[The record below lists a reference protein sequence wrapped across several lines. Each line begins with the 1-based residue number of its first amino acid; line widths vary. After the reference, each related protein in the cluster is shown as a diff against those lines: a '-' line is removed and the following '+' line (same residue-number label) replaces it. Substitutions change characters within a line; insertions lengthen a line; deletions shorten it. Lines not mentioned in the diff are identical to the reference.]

1 MERSIDGTEG
11 SIPSARRPSRARRN
25 SSPLIRDTDPLVNTK
40 LHGFEVD
47 FKWPEHRLV
56 VEVDGPHHQRA
67 RVKRD
72 DAARDGILRAAGY
85 RVLRFTD
92 EDVYDRTDA
101 VIRRTVAAFGPQPRF
116 SARGLVS
123 GRRGR

>member
-1 MERSIDGTEG
+1 M
-11 SIPSARRPSRARRN
+11 
-25 SSPLIRDTDPLVNTK
+25 NTK

-72 DAARDGILRAAGY
+72 DAARDRILRAAGY

-101 VIRRTVAAFGPQPRF
+101 VIRRTVAALAPSPGSRLAAYQRASWKMTPSAVRGPRVTVLTPWRMPT
-116 SARGLVS
+116 L
-123 GRRGR
+123 